1 MNIFV
6 ALTVLFV
13 GLKLTH
19 YIDWSWWLIS
29 LPILA
34 PIGLSILI
42 LIIVVIADRVMTIM
56 HNRK

>member
-1 MNIFV
+1 MNIFA

-19 YIDWSWWLIS
+19 YIDWSWWLIC

-42 LIIVVIADRVMTIM
+42 LVIVVIADRVMTMI